1 MSTSRQMKSALLQST
16 TGKVA
21 AKTVIGIKRLAKH
34 LDMSIS
40 TVSRALNDRPDSSEA
55 TRKRVREAAAKL
67 GYVPN
72 QSGRSLR
79 SGKMGTIGFMMKT
92 GPDITDQGHTF
103 FFMSVLDG
111 VQTVLLR
118 HKLDLVVLL
127 CASTEDADDYL
138 RRIVARGVVDG
149 LIISYTRR
157 VDPRISF
164 LADCKVPFVALGRS
178 TTDVGQPWI
187 DIDFETIATESIN
200 RLVAAGHRQI
210 AITLPNDDINLGY
223 IFHESARKVL
233 AGHGL
238 KLDARHIYRSSPNEA
253 GGYSIAQKIAKDKAK
268 PTAIVL
274 SNESSVNGLYRGLME
289 NGILPGRDIAVIGRD
304 SPHSQ
309 YLSPT
314 LTSFHQ
320 PLRDLGIALGEA
332 LLASMPQY
340 AEIYPL
346 GVVRKVWPVTLIV
359 GESG

>member
-1 MSTSRQMKSALLQST
+1 MSWKA
-16 TGKVA
+16 GHKI
-21 AKTVIGIKRLAKH
+21 VIGIKRLAKH
-34 LDMSIS
+34 LNMSIS

-55 TRKRVREAAAKL
+55 TRKRVREAATKL

-92 GPDITDQGHTF
+92 GPEIIGQGHTH
-103 FFMSVLDG
+103 FFMNVLDG

-118 HKLDLVVLL
+118 HKLDLVALL

-138 RRIVARGVVDG
+138 RRVVSRGVVDG

-164 LADCKVPFVALGRS
+164 LADHKVPFVALGRS

-200 RLVAAGHRQI
+200 RLVAGGHKRI
-210 AITLPNDDINLGY
+210 AITLPHDDINLGH
-223 IFHESARKVL
+223 IFHESARNAL
-233 AGHGL
+233 AVHGL
-238 KLDARHIYRSSPNEA
+238 KLDPNYTYRSQPNEA
-253 GGYSIAQKIAKDKAK
+253 GGYGIAQKIVEAKDR

-289 NGILPGRDIAVIGRD
+289 QGILPGRDIAVIGRD
-304 SPHSQ
+304 SPQSQ

-314 LTSFHQ
+314 LTGFHQ
-320 PLRDLGIALGEA
+320 SLHDLGVALGEA

-340 AEIYPL
+340 ADAYPL
-346 GVVRKVWPVTLIV
+346 GVVRKLWPVTLIA
-359 GESG
+359 GESDALTLT

>member
-1 MSTSRQMKSALLQST
+1 M
-16 TGKVA
+16 
-21 AKTVIGIKRLAKH
+21 IGIKRLAKH

-92 GPDITDQGHTF
+92 GPEITGHGHTY
-103 FFMSVLDG
+103 FFMNVLDG
-111 VQTVLLR
+111 VQAVLLR
-118 HKLDLVVLL
+118 HKLDLVALL

-138 RRIVARGVVDG
+138 RRVVSRGVVDG

-164 LADCKVPFVALGRS
+164 LADRKVPFVALGRS

-187 DIDFETIATESIN
+187 DIDFETIASESID
-200 RLVAAGHRQI
+200 RLVTGGHKRI
-210 AITLPNDDINLGY
+210 AITLPHDDINLGH
-223 IFHESARKVL
+223 IFHESARDAL
-233 AGHGL
+233 ARHGL
-238 KLDARHIYRSSPNEA
+238 KLDPHYTYRSLPSEA
-253 GGYSIAQKIAKDKAK
+253 GGYGIAQKIVKAK
-268 PTAIVL
+268 IRPTAIVL

-304 SPHSQ
+304 SPQSQ

-314 LTSFHQ
+314 LTGFHQ
-320 PLRDLGIALGEA
+320 TLHELGVALGEA

-346 GVVRKVWPVTLIV
+346 GLVRKLWPVTLIA
-359 GESG
+359 GESDAFAHT

>member
-1 MSTSRQMKSALLQST
+1 
-16 TGKVA
+16 
-21 AKTVIGIKRLAKH
+21 
-34 LDMSIS
+34 MSIS

-55 TRKRVREAAAKL
+55 TRKRVREAATKL

-92 GPDITDQGHTF
+92 GPEIIGQGHTH
-103 FFMSVLDG
+103 FFMNVLDG

-118 HKLDLVVLL
+118 HKLDLVALL

-138 RRIVARGVVDG
+138 RRVVSRGVVDG

-164 LADCKVPFVALGRS
+164 LADHKVPFVALGRS

-200 RLVAAGHRQI
+200 RLVAGGHKRI
-210 AITLPNDDINLGY
+210 AITLPHDDINLGH
-223 IFHESARKVL
+223 IFHESARNAL
-233 AGHGL
+233 AVHGL
-238 KLDARHIYRSSPNEA
+238 KLDPNYTYRSQPNEA
-253 GGYSIAQKIAKDKAK
+253 GGYGIAQKIVEAKDR

-289 NGILPGRDIAVIGRD
+289 QGILPGRDIAVIGRD
-304 SPHSQ
+304 SPQSQ

-314 LTSFHQ
+314 LTGFHQ
-320 PLRDLGIALGEA
+320 SLHDLGVALGEA

-340 AEIYPL
+340 ADAYPL
-346 GVVRKVWPVTLIV
+346 GVVRKLWPVTLIA
-359 GESG
+359 GESDALTLT